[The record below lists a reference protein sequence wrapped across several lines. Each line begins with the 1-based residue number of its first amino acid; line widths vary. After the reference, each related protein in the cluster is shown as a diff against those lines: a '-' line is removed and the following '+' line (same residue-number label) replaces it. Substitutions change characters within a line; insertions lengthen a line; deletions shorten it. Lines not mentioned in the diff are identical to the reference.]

1 MSRGAP
7 RRKTASL
14 NLPAASARSRD
25 DLVQDCAQALVD
37 AFAEYNA
44 EFRAVT
50 QRARK
55 RFEARDWHGSQRDA
69 VERIDLYSRYV
80 DDAVELMARKL
91 GEDVHERALWSS
103 IKRRFAEII
112 DPLPDNEFP
121 KTFFSSV
128 TRMTFGTT
136 GVDAAVEFFALDLD
150 PLGSVTTNV
159 ETQVYVNRGSVEL
172 LVEELLADFRFRA
185 PYRDFDRSVRTVTDE
200 LRASLEGSGERRT
213 IERLE
218 VIKDVFYQMTRAY
231 LVGRI
236 SGRGWTL
243 PFVVALRNQESGVL
257 VDAIMLDESTVSVLF
272 SFSRS
277 YFHVDLAHVGEV
289 VKFLKDILPRK
300 PVSELYTVL
309 GRAKQGKTERYRELF
324 RHLQQSDEPFVLA
337 PGEKGL
343 VMVCFTMPSFD
354 VVFKLIRDKFPYQKN
369 ILRQDVLQKY
379 ELVFKHDRAGRLVDA
394 QEFKRLKFP
403 KARFAPDLLEELLTE
418 TATTVHEEGDQLL
431 IDHMYIERRMTPLN
445 LYVRTATREQAEKA
459 VLDYGQA
466 IRDLAVTNIF
476 PGDLLLKNFGVTRH
490 GRVIFYD
497 YDELCLVTDCRFR
510 EVPESRYDEDEMRA
524 ETWYYVA
531 DNDVFP
537 ETFINFLGFDPHLKR
552 IFLGAHGEVLTA
564 EWWRGIQERLREGDV
579 LEVLPY
585 HKHRVRVFSSL

>member
-1 MSRGAP
+1 M
-7 RRKTASL
+7 
-14 NLPAASARSRD
+14 NLTVAKAGSRD
-25 DLVQDCAQALVD
+25 ELVRDCAQTLVD
-37 AFAEYNA
+37 AFADYNA
-44 EFRAVT
+44 EFRAIT

-55 RFEARDWHGSQRDA
+55 RFEERDWHGSQRDA
-69 VERIDLYSRYV
+69 VERIDLYRRYV
-80 DDAVELMARKL
+80 DSAVELMQRKL
-91 GEDVHERALWSS
+91 GDDVHERAVWSS

-121 KTFFSSV
+121 KTFFSSI
-128 TRMTFGTT
+128 TRTTFDTT

-150 PLGSVTTNV
+150 PLSNVKTHV
-159 ETQVYVNRGSVEL
+159 ETKVYVNRGSVEL
-172 LVEELLADFRFRA
+172 LVEELLADFRFRT
-185 PYRDFDRSVRTVTDE
+185 PYRDFERSVRTVTEE
-200 LRASLEGSGERRT
+200 LRSSLESGGERRT
-213 IERLE
+213 VEKLE
-218 VIKDVFYQMTRAY
+218 VIQEVFYQMTRAY

-243 PFVVALRNQESGVL
+243 PFVVALRNQESGVV
-257 VDAIMLDESTVSVLF
+257 VDAIMLEEGTVSVLF
-272 SFSRS
+272 SFTRS

-289 VKFLKDILPRK
+289 VKFLKSILPRK

-309 GRAKQGKTERYRELF
+309 GRAKQGKTERYRELY
-324 RHLQQSDEPFVLA
+324 RHLQTSSDQFILA

-343 VMVCFTMPSFD
+343 VMVCFTLPSFD

-379 ELVFKHDRAGRLVDA
+379 DLVFKHDRAGRLVDA
-394 QEFKRLKFP
+394 QEFKRMKFP
-403 KARFAPDLLEELLTE
+403 KARLAPDLLHELLTE
-418 TATTVHEEGDQLL
+418 TAATVHEEGDHLL
-431 IDHMYIERRMTPLN
+431 IDHLYIERRMTPLN
-445 LYVRTATREQAEKA
+445 LYVREASREQAEKA

-466 IRDLAVTNIF
+466 IRNLAVTNIF

-510 EVPESRYDEDEMRA
+510 EVPQSRYEEDEMLA
-524 ETWYYVA
+524 ETWYYVGE
-531 DNDVFP
+531 NDVFP
-537 ETFINFLGFDPHLKR
+537 ETFINFLGFDPQLKEV
-552 IFLGAHGEVLTA
+552 FLNAHREILTA
-564 EWWRGIQERLREGDV
+564 DWWRGIQERLREGDV

>member
-1 MSRGAP
+1 VNAPVASSGA
-7 RRKTASL
+7 
-14 NLPAASARSRD
+14 RD
-25 DLVQDCAQALVD
+25 ALVQDCAQTLVD
-37 AFAEYNA
+37 IFADYNA
-44 EFRAVT
+44 EFRAIT
-50 QRARK
+50 RRARV
-55 RFEARDWHGSQRDA
+55 RFEERDWHGSQRDA
-69 VERIDLYSRYV
+69 VERIELYRKYV
-80 DDAVELMARKL
+80 TNTVVTMQRRL
-91 GEDVHERALWSS
+91 GEEAQERSLWAS
-103 IKRRFAEII
+103 IRRRFAAII

-128 TRMTFGTT
+128 TRAVFDTT
-136 GVDAAVEFFALDLD
+136 GVDPAVEFFALDLD
-150 PLGSVTTNV
+150 PLSNVTTHV
-159 ETQVYVNRGSVEL
+159 ETKVYVNRGSIEL
-172 LVEELLADFRFRA
+172 LIEELLADFRFRT

-200 LRASLEGSGERRT
+200 LRSSLESGGERRT
-213 IERLE
+213 VEKLE
-218 VIKDVFYQMTRAY
+218 VIKEVFYQMTRAY

-243 PFVVALRNQESGVL
+243 PFVVALRNQDSGVV
-257 VDAIMLDESTVSVLF
+257 VDAIMLEEGTVSVLF
-272 SFSRS
+272 SFTRS

-289 VKFLKDILPRK
+289 VKFLKSILPRK

-309 GRAKQGKTERYRELF
+309 GRAKQGKTERYRELY
-324 RHLQQSDEPFVLA
+324 RHLQTSSDQFILA

-343 VMVCFTMPSFD
+343 VMVCFTLPSFD

-379 ELVFKHDRAGRLVDA
+379 DLVFRHDRAGRLVDA
-394 QEFKRLKFP
+394 QEFKRMQFP
-403 KARFAPDLLEELLTE
+403 KARFTPDLLHELLTE
-418 TATTVHEEGDQLL
+418 TAATVHEEGDQLL
-431 IDHMYIERRMTPLN
+431 IDHLYIERRMTPLN
-445 LYVRTATREQAEKA
+445 LYVREASREQAEKA

-510 EVPESRYDEDEMRA
+510 EVPQSRYEEDEMLA
-524 ETWYYVA
+524 ETWYYVGE
-531 DNDVFP
+531 NDVFP
-537 ETFINFLGFDPHLKR
+537 ETFINFLGFDPHLKDV
-552 IFLGAHGEVLTA
+552 FLNAHREILTA
-564 EWWRGIQERLREGDV
+564 DWWRGIQERLREGDV

>member
-1 MSRGAP
+1 
-7 RRKTASL
+7 
-14 NLPAASARSRD
+14 
-25 DLVQDCAQALVD
+25 VQSCAQTLVD
-37 AFAEYNA
+37 IFADYNA
-44 EFRAVT
+44 EFRAIT
-50 QRARK
+50 RRARQ
-55 RFEARDWHGSQRDA
+55 RFEDRDWRGSQRDA
-69 VERIDLYSRYV
+69 VERIELYGKYV
-80 DDAVELMARKL
+80 ANTVATMQKRL
-91 GEDVHERALWSS
+91 GEEVQERSLWSS
-103 IKRRFAEII
+103 IRRRFAEII

-128 TRMTFGTT
+128 TRKTFDTA

-150 PLGSVTTNV
+150 PLGSVTAHV
-159 ETQVYVNRGSVEL
+159 ETKEYVNRGSIDL
-172 LVEELLADFRFRA
+172 LIEELLADFRFRT
-185 PYRDFDRSVRTVTDE
+185 PYRDFELSIKRVADE
-200 LRASLEGSGERRT
+200 IKASLDTGGERRNVEK
-213 IERLE
+213 IE
-218 VIKDVFYQMTRAY
+218 VIKEVFYQMTRAY

-236 SGRGWTL
+236 GGRGWTL
-243 PFVVALRNQESGVL
+243 PFVVALRNHESGVV
-257 VDAIMLDESTVSVLF
+257 VDAIMLDESSVSVLF
-272 SFSRS
+272 SFTRS

-300 PVSELYTVL
+300 PVSELFTVL

-324 RHLQQSDEPFVLA
+324 RHLQHSDDQFVLA

-343 VMVCFTMPSFD
+343 VMVCFTLPSFD
-354 VVFKLIRDKFPYQKN
+354 VVFKLIRDHFPVQKN
-369 ILRQDVLQKY
+369 ILRQDVLEKY
-379 ELVFKHDRAGRLVDA
+379 DLVFKRDRAGRLVDA
-394 QEFKRLKFP
+394 QEFKLVKFP
-403 KARFAPDLLEELLTE
+403 KSRFSPELLEELLTE
-418 TATTVHEEGDQLL
+418 TAGTVHEDGDELV

-445 LYVRTATREQAEKA
+445 LYVRMATREQAEKA

-510 EVPESRYDEDEMRA
+510 EVPEPRYEEDEMLA
-524 ETWYYVA
+524 DTWYYVA

-537 ETFINFLGFDPHLKR
+537 ETFINFLGFDPHLKEV
-552 IFLGAHGEVLTA
+552 FLSAHREVLTA